1 MRVWLSSEAGWCV
14 PPPPCAPHSLCSPPP
29 LPSQGGTGLV
39 PGSGE
44 AARGVW
50 SLLQGRASRSQGLL
64 LAGASS
70 EQRHLHPTLGVPS
83 VAPGIPLALCR
94 LLRAS
99 RPDSGQIS
107 AHWPWGVPACPPST
121 KHPRLR
127 AQALRARLKVYV
139 GGQRAMWGLVCPC
152 HPRVS
157 WSCGCSHLMAHAGPR
172 QGQHQAGGV
181 GAPPRAGTVGTWPPR
196 PQSVAG
202 APEPSRGGVCKC
214 VPLCPGASGPT
225 APSLLLATP
234 SMGVRCA
241 HGPGA
246 PLSL

>member
-1 MRVWLSSEAGWCV
+1 M
-14 PPPPCAPHSLCSPPP
+14 
-29 LPSQGGTGLV
+29 